1 MVFKG
6 SDKVSS
12 FREAKAFYRVDAA
25 GYRKI
30 LEEAMAILKELAGA
44 ISAEMAMV
52 ILLSGGAGY
61 GLARCSR
68 LGIGKSEEGLTVLS
82 AESCQAISKALG
94 KSNYNEVDV
103 REANTLLNIIGEEP
117 LADGFGWQF
126 VFRDSLTAI
135 LILGFQNRFQK
146 HSGEKNFSSLKEPI
160 GKLLRSSF
168 HFLVGSGA
176 ENSFLSY
183 TLNRLLEINR
193 IIIEGGEFET
203 VLDRVTDSAKQIVGA
218 QEAGLLLWDESS
230 QCLKLQKPAFGT
242 FDERVIN
249 LYRVTMQDGGNAI
262 QVFRSMK
269 PYYSNNPQEDPRF
282 IPSLLQLFPPK
293 NVLSVPVVVSGKPIG
308 VLHAINK
315 KEGFS
320 EDDVTVLS
328 LLVSQ
333 LAVAIENAQ
342 LVWRIKKEE
351 AQSKALYELSRGF
364 RLKNVQELFQAAADI
379 VSRVLSVPMVALAVS
394 EKGSLGR
401 VVAVA
406 GAPRTWIGE
415 AVELS
420 SRELE
425 TGEPGTAYGTG
436 GKIDEEARSLGMIT
450 RLTVAVKSSADLLG
464 QLWIWNNK
472 SWIVSASE
480 KNFLLLVANQLGIL
494 LENADLY
501 RREKRTA
508 ERLERFLEINQQ
520 LVWLILRGAGVQAI
534 TECLGQCLRAGVAF
548 YDHHFVRQAS
558 TQLPDEKL
566 SLLDNA
572 LSRMIAD
579 NFGRR
584 PSMDSSC
591 FLIDNLP
598 GQKVYVLAIKIE
610 NDTLGYLCIVPESEQ
625 VMVAE
630 EDDEDFQSVIQR
642 TLPVYALELVKQ
654 RIVYGVL
661 QDAERE
667 FIGALLEGRYPE
679 EEIRT
684 RAAALRYDFGR
695 PNVVALMEGG
705 TGLSYYGSIAFPFRQ
720 TLLGEVRVYL
730 KQYLPDS
737 LAATLSQGQLVILV
751 PCGAEGET
759 EILGHLRSIVKDL
772 KKRLAAISSQEIYI
786 GVGCPARSL
795 PELNRSY
802 REACFTVKYM
812 RQTRSRECVM
822 AFRDLGLYQALA
834 DESAAGSLADFSRN
848 LINPLMEE
856 DLKKGTAYLKTLDL
870 YFENGC
876 SIKAAAESLFCHANT
891 VYYRIKRVE
900 NLLKIDLGNIEDKCR
915 LLLALKVAKFMH
927 PGLFI

>member
-6 SDKVSS
+6 ADKFSC
-12 FREAKAFYRVDAA
+12 FRAAKAFYRVDAA
-25 GYRKI
+25 EYRKT
-30 LEEAMAILKELAGA
+30 LEEATAILKELAGA

-52 ILLSGGAGY
+52 VLLSGAGY
-61 GLARCSR
+61 GLARCTR
-68 LGIGKSEEGLTVLS
+68 LGFGKSEESLTVLS
-82 AESCQAISKALG
+82 AENCQAIAKTLEGCNNS
-94 KSNYNEVDV
+94 EVDV
-103 REANTLLNIIGEEP
+103 REANALLGIIGEEP
-117 LADGFGWQF
+117 VADGFGWRF
-126 VFRDSLTAI
+126 VFCAGLTVI
-135 LILGFQNRFQK
+135 LVLGFR
-146 HSGEKNFSSLKEPI
+146 KNLREFPWERDLSSLKELT

-168 HFLVGSGA
+168 HFLVGSSA

-193 IIIEGGEFET
+193 IIIEGGEFEA
-203 VLDRVTDSAKQIVGA
+203 VLNHVTDAAKEIVGA
-218 QEAGLLLWDESS
+218 QEAGLLLWDENS
-230 QCLKLQKPAFGT
+230 QCLRLQKPAFGT
-242 FDERVIN
+242 FDDRIIN

-262 QVFRSMK
+262 QVFRSME
-269 PYYSNNPQEDPRF
+269 PYFSNNPQEDPRF
-282 IPSLLQLFPPK
+282 IPNLLQLFPPK

-364 RLKNVQELFQAAADI
+364 RLKNVQELFQAAVDI
-379 VSRVLSVPMVALAVS
+379 VSRVLGVPMVALAIG
-394 EKGSLGR
+394 EKGNLGR

-406 GAPRTWIGE
+406 GAPRAWIGE

-420 SRELE
+420 TKELE
-425 TGEPGTAYGTG
+425 AGEPGTSFGAC
-436 GKIDEEARSLGMIT
+436 GKIEEEARGLGMTAQLI
-450 RLTVAVKSSADLLG
+450 VAVKSSADLFG
-464 QLWIWNNK
+464 QFWIWNNK
-472 SWIVSASE
+472 HWTVSASE

-508 ERLERFLEINQQ
+508 ERLERFLEVNEQ
-520 LVWLILRGAGVQAI
+520 LVWLILHGAGVQAI
-534 TECLGQCLRAGVAF
+534 TECLGRYLRAGVAF
-548 YDHHFVRQAS
+548 YDHRFIRQAS
-558 TQLPDEKL
+558 TRLPEEKL
-566 SLLDNA
+566 FLLDAVLARVTAN
-572 LSRMIAD
+572 D
-579 NFGRR
+579 FGRR
-584 PSMDSSC
+584 PRPDSFC
-591 FLIDNLP
+591 ILNENVP
-598 GQKVYVLAIKIE
+598 GQKVFILPIQIE
-610 NDTLGYLCIVPESEQ
+610 NNTLGYLCVLPEQ
-625 VMVAE
+625 VKDTE
-630 EDDEDFQSVIQR
+630 EDEDFQSVIQR

-654 RIVYGVL
+654 RIIHGVL

-667 FIGALLEGRYPE
+667 FISALLEGKYPE
-679 EEIRT
+679 EEIQA
-684 RAAALRYDFGR
+684 RAVALGHDLRR
-695 PNVVALMEGG
+695 PNVIALMEGG
-705 TGLSYYGSIAFPFRQ
+705 ADSSYYETIAFPFRQ

-730 KQYLPDS
+730 KQYLPRS
-737 LAATLSQGQLVILV
+737 LAAALNQGQLAILV
-751 PCGAEGET
+751 PCEADSEM
-759 EILGHLRSIVKDL
+759 EILGHLKAMVEDL
-772 KKRLAAISSQEIYI
+772 KKQLASVFAQDVYI

-927 PGLFI
+927 PGFFI